1 MQVLPAVAS
10 RRKDEC
16 AESAG
21 ESASAGAGKESEP
34 FAADEDSSPS
44 TALPRSVPQG
54 LPVSHT
60 EFRALKERART
71 LRTPKESVAQEDG
84 YGNEEGDEKGNEKED
99 PGKR

>member
-1 MQVLPAVAS
+1 MAS

-16 AESAG
+16 DAESAG
-21 ESASAGAGKESEP
+21 EGASAEAATELDP
-34 FAADEDSSPS
+34 FTADDDPSPS

-54 LPVSHT
+54 LPVSDT

-71 LRTPKESVAQEDG
+71 LRNPNESVAQEDG
-84 YGNEEGDEKGNEKED
+84 HGDGKGSEKED

>member
-1 MQVLPAVAS
+1 MQVLRSMAN

-21 ESASAGAGKESEP
+21 EGASAGAGKQSEP

-44 TALPRSVPQG
+44 TATQRSVPQG

-71 LRTPKESVAQEDG
+71 QQNPKDSVAQEN
-84 YGNEEGDEKGNEKED
+84 GNGNEKGSEKD
-99 PGKR
+99 SGKR

>member
-1 MQVLPAVAS
+1 MQVLRAVTN

-21 ESASAGAGKESEP
+21 EGASAGAAKEFEP
-34 FAADEDSSPS
+34 SAADEESSPS
-44 TALPRSVPQG
+44 TSTPHSVPQG

-71 LRTPKESVAQEDG
+71 QQNPKDSVAQEDG
-84 YGNEEGDEKGNEKED
+84 NGDEKGNEKD
-99 PGKR
+99 SGKR

>member
-1 MQVLPAVAS
+1 MAS

-16 AESAG
+16 DAEPAG
-21 ESASAGAGKESEP
+21 EGASAGAAKESQP
-34 FAADEDSSPS
+34 FAEDEDPSPA

-54 LPVSHT
+54 LPVSDA

-71 LRTPKESVAQEDG
+71 LRNPNESIAQEDG
-84 YGNEEGDEKGNEKED
+84 HGDGKGSEKED